1 MRVHPIVLA
10 PKAARWH
17 FPLAFGLLFLL
28 LIVTVLRGPRKQ
40 VVADQPAVK
49 MVQVLV
55 AKKTIEPGQPLDK
68 TAFALEK
75 RPINTLP
82 ADAITSLD
90 VVKDKVAAG
99 PIPAGYPLAVTLLA
113 DPVPLVAT
121 ASEVAEEVTEDP
133 IETLLKELEKDTV
146 AIPLR
151 FTTEAPPRGTRV
163 VVMVPGF
170 KGQPTIVAEDSWVVR
185 ATGREATIRLDPAQ
199 ALVLHVA
206 KARSDGQF
214 AFIEIA
220 ADGVSPYAGKGV
232 STEEDLRTALDGT
245 PTKAVATEGKKEKA
259 PYKGYAW
266 VSGEGVRYGVD
277 EVGKLH
283 AIDGS
288 QSAQPSTVYGQP

>member
-28 LIVTVLRGPRKQ
+28 LVVTVLRGPRKQ

-113 DPVPLVAT
+113 DPVPVVAT
-121 ASEVAEEVTEDP
+121 SAGAPEDVVEDP
-133 IETLLKELEKDTV
+133 VETLLKELEKDTV

-170 KGQPTIVAEDSWVVR
+170 KGQPTIVAEDAWVIR
-185 ATGREATIRLDPAQ
+185 GSGREATIRLDPAQ

-232 STEEDLRTALDGT
+232 TTEEELRKALDGT
-245 PTKAVATEGKKEKA
+245 ATKSVSASEGKEKA

-277 EVGKLH
+277 EGGKLH

-288 QSAQPSTVYGQP
+288 QGSQPSTLHDQP